1 MQAATVNGQ
10 TSYAVTRNTSPA
22 AKGETEG
29 MTEEPQYDVVII
41 GGGAAGLAAAVY
53 AVRAMLKTLVIERQ
67 AVGGQILY
75 TGEIEN
81 YPGFPE
87 PISGPDLAML
97 YQKQAERFGTE
108 FAFDTVK
115 GLDVEGP
122 VKRVIGE
129 EGVYTTRTVII
140 TSGGE
145 HNKLEVPG
153 EEEYS
158 GRGVS
163 YCATCDGNFF
173 RDMDVTVVGGGDAAI
188 DEGLYLTRMAK
199 SVTVVHRRDQ
209 LRASK
214 ILQQRA
220 FEDPKMRFIWDSVV
234 ERINGNGAVTGLTL
248 KNVKTGE
255 ITEHPTEGVFIY
267 IGFHPIN
274 DFLKG
279 VVELDNAGHVLT
291 DLQMRTNVPGVFA
304 AGDVRTYSE
313 RQLGNA
319 VGDGIA
325 AALAAYRY
333 IQEGSESPD
342 LDEKG
347 RPRIGTQ
354 A

>member
-1 MQAATVNGQ
+1 MA
-10 TSYAVTRNTSPA
+10 
-22 AKGETEG
+22 
-29 MTEEPQYDVVII
+29 EEPQYDVVII
-41 GGGAAGLAAAVY
+41 GGGAAGLAAAIY
-53 AVRAMLKTLVIERQ
+53 SVRAMLKTLVIEKQ

-87 PISGPDLAML
+87 PISGTDLAML

-108 FAFDTVK
+108 FAYDAVK
-115 GLDVEGP
+115 ALDIQGP

-129 EGVYTTRTVII
+129 EREYTSKTVIVA
-140 TSGGE
+140 TGGE
-145 HNKLEVPG
+145 HNKLDVPG
-153 EEEYS
+153 EEELS

-173 RDMDVTVVGGGDAAI
+173 KDMDVTVVGGGDAAL
-188 DEGLYLTRMAK
+188 DEGLYLTHMTK

-209 LRASK
+209 LRASR

-220 FEDPKMRFIWDSVV
+220 FDNPKMHFIWDSVV
-234 ERINGNGAVTGLTL
+234 QEIKGNGAVKSVVL
-248 KNVKTGE
+248 KNVKSGE
-255 ITEHPTEGVFIY
+255 VSERSTDGVFVY

-274 DFLKG
+274 DFMRG
-279 VVELDNAGHVLT
+279 SVELDKAGHVVT
-291 DLQMRTNVPGVFA
+291 DLQMHTNVPGVFA
-304 AGDVRTYSE
+304 AGDVRTFSD

-333 IQEGSESPD
+333 IQEGSASPD
-342 LDEKG
+342 LDEQG

>member
-1 MQAATVNGQ
+1 MAD
-10 TSYAVTRNTSPA
+10 
-22 AKGETEG
+22 ET
-29 MTEEPQYDVVII
+29 QYDVVIV
-41 GGGAAGLAAAVY
+41 GGGAAGLAAAIY
-53 AVRAMLKTLVIERQ
+53 AVRAMLKTLVIEKQ

-87 PISGPDLAML
+87 PISGPDLAVL

-108 FAFDTVK
+108 FTYDLVK
-115 GLDVEGP
+115 GLDVQGP

-129 EGVYTTRTVII
+129 EATYTAKTVII
-140 TSGGE
+140 TTGGE
-145 HNKLEVPG
+145 HNKLGVPG
-153 EEEYS
+153 EEAYS

-173 RDMDVTVVGGGDAAI
+173 RNMDVTVVGGGDAAL
-188 DEGLYLTRMAK
+188 DEGLYLTRMTN

-209 LRASK
+209 LRASN
-214 ILQQRA
+214 ILQRRA
-220 FEDPKMRFIWDSVV
+220 FDNPKMRFVWDSVV
-234 ERINGNGAVTGLTL
+234 QEIKGNGAVNSVVLQ
-248 KNVKTGE
+248 NVKSGE
-255 ITEHPTEGVFIY
+255 TTEQPTEGVFVY
-267 IGFHPIN
+267 IGFHPVN
-274 DFLKG
+274 DFLHG
-279 VVELDNAGHVLT
+279 VVALDGAGHVVT

-304 AGDVRTYSE
+304 AGDVRTYSD

-319 VGDGIA
+319 IGDGIA

-354 A
+354 S